1 MAKIQL
7 RQRGSGGPEPR
18 SLCEAMVEFASGLDK
33 WSRAEVS
40 GIFGTTRSMVFG
52 FAISW
57 LFAGNPA
64 SPQSVPSSVLLNF
77 FM

>member
-1 MAKIQL
+1 
-7 RQRGSGGPEPR
+7 
-18 SLCEAMVEFASGLDK
+18 MVEFASGLDK